1 MRRFLAFAVLLAF
14 SLPVGLSIAGCG
26 HNPNNYCIK
35 NGHAYGIPT
44 SQVVEVILQPETTGI
59 SLSWGQTFQAGPA
72 QAYNCQGG
80 TESVG
85 SYVYTSKNLQLA
97 DISPTGMVCAG
108 TWNRNSGGGTP
119 DFSICTP
126 PAGSSLSSFTGC
138 TSTTCGIVQ
147 VTAQGAAVTSN
158 PIDVYVHPPITSVT
172 IPTQTACVSQ
182 GQTLSTSLLAE
193 TAARGPGGVLVCCPP
208 NSILADGTTCPATQT
223 SCAQPAANVG
233 TITFAPVTSS
243 IVTINN
249 TSNPTNCN
257 PITGTGCSTAS
268 NPNGIATAN
277 LPGSTVIDASIPDSD
292 VTSAAGYFSTC
303 PPTQINLSV
312 NGGTSATVTPNS
324 PQTIVASAVDHNGVG
339 INGLTL
345 NFAST
350 QPQNVNASSTGL
362 VTSTFPSQAT
372 ITAVCS
378 PPNCNPSP
386 VNLVGANGNGMPVA
400 ANRVS
405 INSPGRVT
413 NEIWM
418 GSSQSQYFSEVDLQ
432 TGQVAAPVRLPYLPN
447 SMVMD
452 QGGDTLYFGSYIEL
466 MEVSA
471 SSNSVS
477 KEIPSVPG
485 VVLAVSPTN
494 NSVVVNDQLRQ
505 VIYLYFPSTGTATS
519 IAGLA
524 SRAQFSPDGTT
535 VYIAGVNPTN
545 GQNTMF
551 VYNNATGWSSY
562 ALSNQPTYSCPLD
575 ASPTNGNPD
584 VPAYNPSWDPYCGP
598 SLTLTVPSVAAFLSG
613 TSTAARSFCANAS
626 SSPPYY
632 PPAGNVPAPT
642 TQLTATADGNHIL
655 GADDS
660 TFTDIL
666 LSQTAG
672 GQPGVPVG
680 ACPDYST
687 SPPLT
692 LPTTFA
698 SQGLPL
704 AASTGV
710 TEIDEVVSSPY
721 SNLAFVAY
729 QGSGAT
735 GEVPYYV
742 PTPVT
747 SSTTSLTPGTLSA
760 FQLST
765 ISGAS
770 APQSPVAGIFAPDG
784 SLFFVS
790 TSGDDLIHVLDTS
803 TGTPIIYS
811 QLPSID
817 PKLVNPSGT
826 PVPAQFLAVKS
837 VPTT

>member
-1 MRRFLAFAVLLAF
+1 MRRFLAFAVLFAF

-44 SQVVEVILQPETTGI
+44 SQVVDVILQPETTGI
-59 SLSWGQTFQAGPA
+59 SLSWGQTYQAGPA

-80 TESVG
+80 SESVG
-85 SYVYTSKNLQLA
+85 TYTYTSSNLQLA
-97 DISPTGMVCAG
+97 DISPSGMVCAG

-126 PAGSSLSSFTGC
+126 PAGASLSSFSGC

-147 VTAQGAAVTSN
+147 VTATGAAVTSN

-193 TAARGPGGVLVCCPP
+193 TAARGPGGVLLCCPP
-208 NSILADGTTCPATQT
+208 NTTLADGTVCPATQI
-223 SCAQPAANVG
+223 SCANPAANVG
-233 TITFAPVTSS
+233 TITFSPVTSS
-243 IVTINN
+243 VVTINN
-249 TSNPTNCN
+249 TTNPTN
-257 PITGTGCSTAS
+257 PTPTTGTTTTTS

-277 LPGSTVIDASIPDSD
+277 LPGSTVIDASISDSD

-303 PPTQINLSV
+303 PPVSIGLTV
-312 NGGTSATVTPNS
+312 NGGYSATVTPNS
-324 PQTIVASAVDHNGVG
+324 PQTVVASAVDHNGVG

-350 QPQNVNASSTGL
+350 QPQNVSASTTGL

-372 ITAVCS
+372 ITAVCA

-386 VNLVGANGNGMPVA
+386 VNLVGTDGNGMPVA
-400 ANRVS
+400 GNRVA

-432 TGQVAAPVRLPYLPN
+432 TGEVSAPVRLPYLPN

-452 QGGDTLYFGSYIEL
+452 QGGDTLYFGSYHEL
-466 MEVSA
+466 MVVSA
-471 SSNSVS
+471 LSNSVS
-477 KEIPSVPG
+477 KEVGGVPG
-485 VVLAVSPTN
+485 VVLAVSPTD

-505 VIYLYFPSTGTATS
+505 VIYLYFPATGSASS
-519 IAGLA
+519 IAGIA
-524 SRAQFSPDGTT
+524 SRAQYSPDGTT
-535 VYIAGVNPTN
+535 VYISGQNPAT

-562 ALSNQPTYSCPLD
+562 SLTNQPTYSCPLD
-575 ASPTNGNPD
+575 AAGTPS
-584 VPAYNPSWDPYCGP
+584 VPAYNPSWDPFCGP

-613 TSTAARSFCANAS
+613 TSTAARSYCPNNS

-642 TQLTATADGNHIL
+642 TQLTATADGDHIL
-655 GADDS
+655 GADN
-660 TFTDIL
+660 TTLTDIL
-666 LSQTAG
+666 LLQKAG
-672 GQPGVPVG
+672 SPPAGVPVG
-680 ACPDYST
+680 ACPDYYT
-687 SPPLT
+687 SGPLT
-692 LPTTFA
+692 LPTSFA
-698 SQGLPL
+698 SQALPL
-704 AASTGV
+704 AASTGI
-710 TEIDEVVSSPY
+710 TEIDQVVSSPY
-721 SNLAFVAY
+721 SNLAFVMY
-729 QGSGAT
+729 QGTGAT
-735 GEVPYYV
+735 GVLPYYV
-742 PTPVT
+742 PTP
-747 SSTTSLTPGTLSA
+747 TTSATSAVTFGTLSTI
-760 FQLST
+760 QLS
-765 ISGAS
+765 SGAQ
-770 APQSPVAGIFAPDG
+770 APIAGIFAPDG
-784 SLFFVS
+784 SIFFAS
-790 TSGDDLIHVLDTS
+790 TSGDDLIHMVDTS
-803 TGTPIIYS
+803 TLTDTQTIN
-811 QLPSID
+811 
-817 PKLVNPSGT
+817 PKLVNSSGA